1 MSGKKCISKL
11 ILISFSFCLSQLAQD
26 ICWNSLFPL
35 NYLQNRKMMSDFLP
49 FSRPSMGDAELAAL
63 REVLQSGWITT
74 GPKNYALEEAFC
86 TLTGNRH
93 AIAVSSATG
102 GMHVTLMALGIGA
115 GDEVITPSQTWVSTL
130 NMICLLGATPVMI
143 DVDPDTLMI
152 TPEAVAAA
160 ITPRTKAI
168 IPVHY
173 AGAPADID
181 AIRAIGERHAIP
193 VIEDAAHAAGAYYKG
208 RHVGWRGTAIFSFHA
223 IKNMTCAE
231 GGLVVTD
238 DDELAARIRSLKF
251 HGLGVDTWDRQTQ
264 GRAPQAEVITPG
276 FKYNLADINA
286 ALALV
291 QLEKLAHANQ
301 RRGEIAQ
308 RYLDELAD
316 TPFRPLTAPS
326 WAHQHAWHLF
336 IIRVDETACGISRD
350 VLMEKLKTMGIGTG
364 LHFRAAHTQKY
375 YRERFPDV
383 SLPHTEWNSARI
395 CSLPL
400 FPDMTDDDV
409 TRVISALRQ
418 LSGC

>member
-1 MSGKKCISKL
+1 MSE
-11 ILISFSFCLSQLAQD
+11 
-26 ICWNSLFPL
+26 
-35 NYLQNRKMMSDFLP
+35 FLP

-74 GPKNYALEEAFC
+74 GPKNQALEEAFC
-86 TLTGNRH
+86 QLTGNRH

-102 GMHVTLMALGIGA
+102 GMHVTLMAMGIGP

-143 DVDPDTLMI
+143 DVDHDNLMI
-152 TPEAVAAA
+152 TPEAVEAA
-160 ITPRTKAI
+160 ITSRTKAI

-181 AIRAIGERHAIP
+181 AIRAVGERHGIP
-193 VIEDAAHAAGAYYKG
+193 VIEDAAHATGTHYKG

-231 GGLVVTD
+231 GGLIVTD
-238 DDELAARIRSLKF
+238 DDELASRIRSLKF
-251 HGLGVDTWDRQTQ
+251 HGLGVDAYDRQTH

-291 QLEKLAHANQ
+291 QLDKLAQANQ
-301 RRGEIAQ
+301 RRAEIAQ
-308 RYLDELAD
+308 RYLRELAD
-316 TPFRPLTAPS
+316 TPFKPLTIPA
-326 WAHQHAWHLF
+326 WDHQHAWHLF
-336 IIRVDETACGISRD
+336 IIRVDEVACGISRD
-350 VLMEKLKTMGIGTG
+350 ALMEKLKAMGIGTG

-375 YRERFPDV
+375 YRERFLKFRYRIPNG
-383 SLPHTEWNSARI
+383 TARAFVPSR
-395 CSLPL
+395 CS
-400 FPDMTDDDV
+400 
-409 TRVISALRQ
+409 RI
-418 LSGC
+418 